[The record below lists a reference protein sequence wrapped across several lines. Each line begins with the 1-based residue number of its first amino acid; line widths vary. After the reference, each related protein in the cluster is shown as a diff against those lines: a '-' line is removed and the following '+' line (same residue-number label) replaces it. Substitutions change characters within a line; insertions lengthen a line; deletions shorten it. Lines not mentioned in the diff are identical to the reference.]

1 LENPVKPLLGLQIY
15 GKERI
20 RRAVGFWE
28 NLYLLRTLTP
38 KNHLVMMNQLPT
50 AGKWLYALPMV
61 VFGLMHFGAADQMA
75 GMVPSYLPMAVGW
88 VYLTGIA
95 LVLAGAAV
103 LAGRYAKLA
112 LQLLGLMLVLF
123 AAMLHLPTLMAG
135 GEGAQMA
142 MPMLLKDLALGGAAW
157 WASATAAE

>member
-1 LENPVKPLLGLQIY
+1 
-15 GKERI
+15 
-20 RRAVGFWE
+20 
-28 NLYLLRTLTP
+28 
-38 KNHLVMMNQLPT
+38 MMNQLPSV
-50 AGKWLYALPMV
+50 GKWLYALPMV

-75 GMVPSYLPMAVGW
+75 GMVPSYLPVGVAW

-103 LAGRYAKLA
+103 LAGKYAKLA

-123 AAMLHLPTLMAG
+123 AVMLHLPTLMAG
-135 GEGAQMA
+135 GDGAQMA